1 MISGCCGSIYNNVVG
16 LSSISCFAFG
26 PSCLHVTL
34 AARPAKKRPKLRLVL
49 IGQAATLEQQGD
61 FAGMRVAQ
69 THGFAHETA
78 DALKQNVARNC
89 QETVCRILPG
99 AAAMAP
105 SESGADKAGE
115 TAQHAQK
122 SSNPNA
128 CPTSCVEKAA
138 GKSNPVFLIV
148 IAADQTLHERSSWGM
163 NTRRVR
169 RSGLRKAQAFCG
181 PGARDTAIAA
191 CYEKVA
197 LQAELAS
204 KMTMNMRT
212 ARV

>member
-1 MISGCCGSIYNNVVG
+1 MCLCVCSCLVAHRCPCCFVGCCSLFLLVRFLLFRGDCCRCSLISGCCGSIYNNVVG

-115 TAQHAQK
+115 TAQHAQQK
-122 SSNPNA
+122 QQPERV
-128 CPTSCVEKAA
+128 PH
-138 GKSNPVFLIV
+138 FL
-148 IAADQTLHERSSWGM
+148 R
-163 NTRRVR
+163 
-169 RSGLRKAQAFCG
+169 
-181 PGARDTAIAA
+181 
-191 CYEKVA
+191 
-197 LQAELAS
+197 
-204 KMTMNMRT
+204 
-212 ARV
+212 